1 MLLGM
6 FTAAIGR
13 VVEES
18 RRPSLAKG
26 PIIANVDPEPASG
39 GLPLGQHR
47 HGRVIPMQTFGAEHV
62 LADQLV
68 QGRQHRGR
76 RADQIG
82 EGRQIEVNAFSGVAL
97 ALAVER
103 LVLPILLEEDHRQQ
117 AGADP
122 AARNDM
128 EGCRRLADPLA
139 VPAAELLAYGLPD
152 EPAARDDIE
161 RLGHRLTD
169 LR

>member
-6 FTAAIGR
+6 FAAAIGR
-13 VVEES
+13 IVEEG
-18 RRPSLAKG
+18 RRPPLAKG
-26 PIIANVDPEPASG
+26 PIIANVDPEPASS

-82 EGRQIEVNAFSGVAL
+82 EGRQVEVDAFSGVTL

-103 LVLPILLEEDHRQQ
+103 LVLPILLEEDHGQK

-122 AARNDM
+122 PARDDV
-128 EGCRRLADPLA
+128 EGCWRLADPLA
-139 VPAAELLAYGLPD
+139 IPAAELLAHGLPD
-152 EPAARDDIE
+152 EPAARDHIE
-161 RLGHRLTD
+161 RLGHRLAD

>member
-26 PIIANVDPEPASG
+26 PIIANVGPKPASG

-47 HGRVIPMQTFGAEHV
+47 HGRVVAMQPLGTEHV
-62 LADQLV
+62 LTNELV
-68 QGRQHRGR
+68 ERRQDGSG
-76 RADQIG
+76 RADQVG
-82 EGRQIEVNAFSGVAL
+82 ERRQVEIDTLASVAL
-97 ALAVER
+97 ALPVQR
-103 LVLPILLEEDHRQQ
+103 LVLAVLLEEDHRQQ

-122 AARNDM
+122 AARDDV

-139 VPAAELLAYGLPD
+139 VPAAELLAHGLPD